1 MPVEQ
6 DVAPEKP
13 SRIARPGPVDPLAD
27 PLRDPIAD
35 ALRAGSRIPALPVH
49 HRRAAEPPAPPPSE
63 AGDDA
68 LADEV
73 LAAASAEAAAP
84 VEQDQEEDDAPPV
97 ETWEDYTV
105 DQAHADEDQRFGVE
119 VELKT
124 TEIPY
129 DDTVNE
135 LGKKV
140 RGPFHQFAIERGHKA
155 VYKHKRVGIEVH
167 LDQGEADGAL
177 LEMVTQA
184 QAGDVLAAT
193 LSTLRSELTALKTAA
208 DFAKWLAESCTP
220 AATTTAE
227 IDQYIRTKLKVSNG
241 QLFPNMVQMTTT
253 LTATQIANMGGD
265 FPQFMVGDAPGGG
278 MSGSKLTRQMFE
290 DAAKR
295 GKSADAVVQGYLANL
310 PAYAKSKGGKGTNAP
325 GETRPRAVRRARPGG
340 ARRRHPDVQAPAGRK
355 DPARPGPHPRQQAR
369 AGVQAPLRG
378 HRLRGRAARP
388 GRVHHPDRAV
398 AELRR
403 RRRRAHAGLP
413 ARHHRRTRGVARR
426 VPGWSPA
433 PTRPPSQAPGMEGRL
448 PPSVR

>member
-208 DFAKWLAESCTP
+208 DFAKWLSESCTP
-220 AATTTAE
+220 AATTTAD

-310 PAYAKSKGGKGTNAP
+310 PAYAKSKGGKGTNALVKHAREQFGGP
-325 GETRPRAVRRARPGG
+325 APVGLGADTPMSKLRQGGKTPLDQVRTRANKLAPVFKRRSG
-340 ARRRHPDVQAPAGRK
+340 AIAYV
-355 DPARPGPHPRQQAR
+355 
-369 AGVQAPLRG
+369 VELRG
-378 HRLRGRAARP
+378 QDVFTTQIARWLNSDADVDALTPVFQRATI
-388 GRVHHPDRAV
+388 
-398 AELRR
+398 AE
-403 RRRRAHAGLP
+403 P
-413 ARHHRRTRGVARR
+413 AA
-426 VPGWSPA
+426 
-433 PTRPPSQAPGMEGRL
+433 
-448 PPSVR
+448 